1 MVPAWTWPP
10 NGGRVNGIT
19 ASPQPL
25 RSCRTPGYRPF
36 APAGS
41 VVPPF
46 ITTMTCS
53 DFRSALRH
61 FTDQLLI
68 GLAFTGNHVVAQ
80 RNHPK
85 GATPVPRRIS
95 PVPRCTVQPFR
106 PPYPGGYIGAAHS
119 KLFTPSMAFA
129 AVKKARLPHCG
140 RNEAARFLIVRTG
153 CLLAAQSGFV
163 MALRRSGL
171 PFRRPPATG
180 LLGHYPDRTFTG
192 KPIAAWQDT
201 LHQRPTA
208 RFPPPRTRPTRS

>member
-1 MVPAWTWPP
+1 MDLATKRWTGEWHHSKPAAPP
-10 NGGRVNGIT
+10 VVSHTRLQ
-19 ASPQPL
+19 AL
-25 RSCRTPGYRPF
+25 RSGGFCCSAVHHYYDLLRLPLGAPPLHRPAAYRPRLYRQSRCG
-36 APAGS
+36 PTQ
-41 VVPPF
+41 PPQRGYSGAK
-46 ITTMTCS
+46 TDLSCS
-53 DFRSALRH
+53 AMH
-61 FTDQLLI
+61 C
-68 GLAFTGNHVVAQ
+68 
-80 RNHPK
+80 
-85 GATPVPRRIS
+85 ATI
-95 PVPRCTVQPFR
+95 
-106 PPYPGGYIGAAHS
+106 PPSIPGGYIGAAHS

-201 LHQRPTA
+201 LHHRLKGWRVRP
-208 RFPPPRTRPTRS
+208 RWQ